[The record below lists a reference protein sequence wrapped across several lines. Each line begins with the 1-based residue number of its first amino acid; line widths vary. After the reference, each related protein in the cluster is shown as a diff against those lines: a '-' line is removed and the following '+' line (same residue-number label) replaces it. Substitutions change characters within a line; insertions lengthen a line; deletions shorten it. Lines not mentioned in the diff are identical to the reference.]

1 MRHDSGTGM
10 PGSEDEPGIPAFDGM
25 IRASELTGGRRRR
38 RSALAAEA
46 AEAAGASGPEQAR
59 AGGGP
64 DWMAPPTA
72 DEPSGEPELTKE
84 ERKAAR
90 KARKEQRAAEEADPA
105 ERARAICLRLLTG
118 AAKTRKQLAEA
129 LAKREIPAEVAEQVL
144 DRLEEVGLIDDGA
157 FAEAW
162 VESRHH
168 ARGLGRRV
176 LAQELR
182 QRGVAPELAERALA
196 QVDEDDE
203 QAAARE
209 FVERRLRTMRGL
221 DDQAKLRRL
230 VGALAR
236 RGYPEGLAFRIVK
249 DALEAER

>member
-1 MRHDSGTGM
+1 MTHDSTTGM
-10 PGSEDEPGIPAFDGM
+10 PDSEDESGIPAFDGM
-25 IRASELTGGRRRR
+25 LRASDLTGGRRRR
-38 RSALAAEA
+38 RTAMAAES
-46 AEAAGASGPEQAR
+46 AESAEP
-59 AGGGP
+59 GGGP
-64 DWMAPPTA
+64 DWMAPPTEGPA
-72 DEPSGEPELTKE
+72 PEPELTKE

-129 LAKREIPAEVAEQVL
+129 LAKREIPEEVAEQVL
-144 DRLEEVGLIDDGA
+144 DRLQEVGLIDDAA

-162 VESRHH
+162 VESRHN

-176 LAQELR
+176 LSQELR

-196 QVDEDDE
+196 QVDEDGE
-203 QAAARE
+203 EAAARD

-236 RGYPEGLAFRIVK
+236 RGYAEGLAFRLAK
-249 DALEAER
+249 EALEAER

>member
-1 MRHDSGTGM
+1 MTHDSGTGM
-10 PGSEDEPGIPAFDGM
+10 PGSEGEPGIPSFDGM
-25 IRASELTGGRRRR
+25 LRASDLTGGRRRR
-38 RSALAAEA
+38 RSAVAAES
-46 AEAAGASGPEQAR
+46 AEARTAEARTAESAS
-59 AGGGP
+59 GP
-64 DWMAPPTA
+64 DWMAPPSE
-72 DEPSGEPELTKE
+72 EPGPEPELTKE

-105 ERARAICLRLLTG
+105 ERARTICLRLLTG
-118 AAKTRKQLAEA
+118 AAKTRKQLAGA
-129 LAKREIPAEVAEQVL
+129 LAKREIPEEVAEQVL
-144 DRLEEVGLIDDGA
+144 DRLQEVGLIDDAA

-162 VESRHH
+162 VESRHN

-176 LAQELR
+176 LSQELR

-203 QAAARE
+203 EAAARE
-209 FVERRLRTMRGL
+209 FVRRRLRTMRGL

-236 RGYPEGLAFRIVK
+236 RGYAEGLAFRLAK
-249 DALEAER
+249 EALEAER